1 MFSPSCQLAPD
12 EELDQTLDEEVLLEQ
27 EVGPT
32 TTGPPPPPKPAADQ
46 PHRRSTL
53 DLLQK
58 YGGGGGSRSSSSS
71 TCPTPPPQRRALAAE
86 EALRIAGKRI
96 VQYSSGKAGAPSMLN
111 IPFDPS
117 LSHLSKDDVRSVE
130 LAEYLLAAAERVGDR
145 QFDHAAA
152 LLNLCESLA
161 SKTGNAV
168 QRLGYCFCQALRE
181 KIACDTGKKPP
192 QDKKRSVPD
201 YHESLLTSDFA
212 VKAMQRGAMPMFQ
225 VPHMVGIQ
233 AIIENVTKANK
244 IHVIDL
250 KIGNGHQWVALMQG
264 LMSLSDREP
273 VELLRVTAVATIT
286 SNQSSIKDTGNRLA
300 SFAESIE
307 MPFQFNIVHV
317 DDVTD
322 LKEEMFAVDRGKEAV
337 LVYSEHAFVTEIGRP
352 DRMEALMR
360 VMRGLNPQLMVVTE
374 TEANNNSPHFSARF
388 VDALFHYGAVFDS
401 VDACMGKD
409 DEEGRAF
416 MEGVMMGRMISNV
429 VAREGEER
437 VVRGVKLDVW
447 RAFFRR
453 FEMVERRLSSVAW
466 QQVRLVR
473 ETAPNGE
480 FCTVERDGKA
490 MVIGWKGTPLVSIS
504 TWKFFRSARL
514 VSGTKHLRIEF
525 E

>member
-1 MFSPSCQLAPD
+1 
-12 EELDQTLDEEVLLEQ
+12 
-27 EVGPT
+27 
-32 TTGPPPPPKPAADQ
+32 
-46 PHRRSTL
+46 
-53 DLLQK
+53 
-58 YGGGGGSRSSSSS
+58 
-71 TCPTPPPQRRALAAE
+71 
-86 EALRIAGKRI
+86 
-96 VQYSSGKAGAPSMLN
+96 MLN

-161 SKTGNAV
+161 SKTDLGDVLRVPSPSILLSAHERFPSYQMQQLASV
-168 QRLGYCFCQALRE
+168 QAMTE
-181 KIACDTGKKPP
+181 
-192 QDKKRSVPD
+192 SVA
-201 YHESLLTSDFA
+201 SA
-212 VKAMQRGAMPMFQ
+212 RR
-225 VPHMVGIQ
+225 
-233 AIIENVTKANK
+233 

-250 KIGNGHQWVALMQG
+250 KIKSGLHWIGLMQALESRPAG
-264 LMSLSDREP
+264 PQVEILKVTALCTGPVEP
-273 VELLRVTAVATIT
+273 VR
-286 SNQSSIKDTGNRLA
+286 STGGRLA
-300 SFAESIE
+300 DFARSKGLNFSFA
-307 MPFQFNIVHV
+307 IVHV

-388 VDALFHYGAVFDS
+388 VDALFH

>member
-96 VQYSSGKAGAPSMLN
+96 VQYSSGKAALLN
-111 IPFDPS
+111 VPFDPS
-117 LSHLSKDDVRSVE
+117 ITGLSIEDQRNVE
-130 LAEYLLAAAERVGDR
+130 LVEYLLSSADRVGSR
-145 QFDHAAA
+145 QYDEGIA
-152 LLNLCESLA
+152 LVELCDCLS
-161 SKTGNAV
+161 SPNGNAV
-168 QRLGYCFCQALRE
+168 QRVVHYFAKALHDRIEKETGRNNYHQSFRIDLGDVLRVPSPSILLSAHERFPSYQMQQLASVQAMTE
-181 KIACDTGKKPP
+181 
-192 QDKKRSVPD
+192 SVA
-201 YHESLLTSDFA
+201 SA
-212 VKAMQRGAMPMFQ
+212 RR
-225 VPHMVGIQ
+225 
-233 AIIENVTKANK
+233 

-250 KIGNGHQWVALMQG
+250 KIKSGLHWIGLMQALESRPAG
-264 LMSLSDREP
+264 PQVEILKVTALCTGPVEP
-273 VELLRVTAVATIT
+273 VR
-286 SNQSSIKDTGNRLA
+286 STGGRLA
-300 SFAESIE
+300 DFARSKGLNFSFA
-307 MPFQFNIVHV
+307 IVHV

>member
-1 MFSPSCQLAPD
+1 
-12 EELDQTLDEEVLLEQ
+12 
-27 EVGPT
+27 
-32 TTGPPPPPKPAADQ
+32 
-46 PHRRSTL
+46 
-53 DLLQK
+53 
-58 YGGGGGSRSSSSS
+58 
-71 TCPTPPPQRRALAAE
+71 
-86 EALRIAGKRI
+86 
-96 VQYSSGKAGAPSMLN
+96 MLN

-307 MPFQFNIVHV
+307 MPFQFNIVV
-317 DDVTD
+317 IIDEDEASDFRPDRFD
-322 LKEEMFAVDRGKEAV
+322 LDPVEEALV
-337 LVYSEHAFVTEIGRP
+337 VYSERVLQTLIGQPLRIE
-352 DRMEALMR
+352 RMMRAIKQMNPR
-360 VMRGLNPQLMVVTE
+360 VMVTVE
-374 TEANNNSPHFSARF
+374 VEANLNSSSFTGRF
-388 VDALFHYGAVFDS
+388 VEAIFHYGAIFENLESSMARDNPNRLWVETGLLGHQVGNILAS
-401 VDACMGKD
+401 
-409 DEEGRAF
+409 
-416 MEGVMMGRMISNV
+416 EGVDRY
-429 VAREGEER
+429 
-437 VVRGVKLDVW
+437 VRSVNLNVW
-447 RAFFRR
+447 RKFFAR
-453 FEMVERRLSSVAW
+453 FGMVELEPS
-466 QQVRLVR
+466 L
-473 ETAPNGE
+473 TASHQARW
-480 FCTVERDGKA
+480 FLDRFTA
-490 MVIGWKGTPLVSIS
+490 GTPYTIESNEKSLILGFEGTPMLSVS
-504 TWKFFRSARL
+504 TWKFIQFARL
-514 VSGTKHLRIEF
+514 ISDNQELRVEF
-525 E
+525 Y